1 MSTPTSARGGGRT
14 MTWASSRRL
23 VITNDVPQIV
33 VGNGSPRSHERASSN
48 FSAPSYSIRG
58 TSNQNTSRGGFQP
71 SRGAA
76 TLGYTPRGV
85 STAQRGG
92 TSCYAWRGSTT
103 SGPIR
108 GTSVPV
114 TTYYRGTNMCQTR
127 PAIYTRN
134 TTTAVHIPNS
144 SGGRQVI
151 PDPNAP
157 KIFPMTQAMPASA
170 QFVEGLPPT
179 ASMPYPFQVRRMVN
193 PIQPVI
199 ARRDVRFSTPTP
211 IMISKRGPLGV
222 SMPCGGA
229 GVSVETSRPQSAQ
242 AAGERDE
249 VAADQNR
256 GDSEG
261 DEEDGRTSPDVLSTS
276 IRSNEDTWDF
286 WDRVYSDPELR
297 QSMQERQRDSPMAE
311 LLHSDKLCKAQVVF
325 LNVPR
330 LAYGQQH
337 VVRSLIHREINSNL
351 PILDIHITYRKWTV
365 RFYRSEDAV
374 QVLRHFNGFS
384 FRNHKLLV
392 RACQNNSSFGD
403 VTSLEE
409 AAQQENEERRS
420 GFNASP
426 EGQRH
431 DHDPLWTLTE
441 WKDIMEFKKDLMGIL
456 EGKQTGMVL
465 TEALNE
471 AAVSQRRGFVSAAA
485 ELWPTGL
492 IRILLPEVKAI
503 GRCVCLAGHEDMA
516 ALVRRAAQ
524 EGTPRLMTDSWE
536 PIPPCEIRTEQHLL
550 SYLAA
555 FLGHFGPQHII
566 IDIPLRLLLKS
577 LSGNWPTTGQALAE
591 WATKRSYQFIVMF
604 EVLYLASSIRH
615 RRILVEA
622 VQPLSSLKF
631 KFLNS
636 TARC

>member
-1 MSTPTSARGGGRT
+1 
-14 MTWASSRRL
+14 
-23 VITNDVPQIV
+23 
-33 VGNGSPRSHERASSN
+33 
-48 FSAPSYSIRG
+48 
-58 TSNQNTSRGGFQP
+58 
-71 SRGAA
+71 
-76 TLGYTPRGV
+76 
-85 STAQRGG
+85 
-92 TSCYAWRGSTT
+92 
-103 SGPIR
+103 
-108 GTSVPV
+108 
-114 TTYYRGTNMCQTR
+114 
-127 PAIYTRN
+127 
-134 TTTAVHIPNS
+134 
-144 SGGRQVI
+144 
-151 PDPNAP
+151 
-157 KIFPMTQAMPASA
+157 
-170 QFVEGLPPT
+170 
-179 ASMPYPFQVRRMVN
+179 MVN

>member
-1 MSTPTSARGGGRT
+1 MSSPMAQALGPSTQFAESLAPATP
-14 MTWASSRRL
+14 
-23 VITNDVPQIV
+23 
-33 VGNGSPRSHERASSN
+33 
-48 FSAPSYSIRG
+48 
-58 TSNQNTSRGGFQP
+58 
-71 SRGAA
+71 
-76 TLGYTPRGV
+76 
-85 STAQRGG
+85 
-92 TSCYAWRGSTT
+92 
-103 SGPIR
+103 
-108 GTSVPV
+108 
-114 TTYYRGTNMCQTR
+114 
-127 PAIYTRN
+127 
-134 TTTAVHIPNS
+134 
-144 SGGRQVI
+144 
-151 PDPNAP
+151 
-157 KIFPMTQAMPASA
+157 
-170 QFVEGLPPT
+170 
-179 ASMPYPFQVRRMVN
+179 MPYPFQVRRMVSTV
-193 PIQPVI
+193 QPVI

-211 IMISKRGPLGV
+211 IMISKKVPIGVNLSCSGVVDEATRPSEAASERG
-222 SMPCGGA
+222 
-229 GVSVETSRPQSAQ
+229 
-242 AAGERDE
+242 D

-311 LLHSDKLCKAQVVF
+311 LLHSDKLCKAHKWCSSTCHDW
-325 LNVPR
+325 LT
-330 LAYGQQH
+330 QH

-403 VTSLEE
+403 AAALEE
-409 AAQQENEERRS
+409 AAQQENEERRVGS
-420 GFNASP
+420 GASS
-426 EGQRH
+426 EIQRP
-431 DHDPLWTLTE
+431 DYDSLWTLTE
-441 WKDIMEFKKDLMGIL
+441 WKDIMEFKKDLIAIL

-465 TEALNE
+465 NEALAE

-503 GRCVCLAGHEDMA
+503 GRCACLAGHEDMA

-577 LSGNWPTTGQALAE
+577 LSGNWPTTGPALAE

-631 KFLNS
+631 KFMNP
-636 TARC
+636 TGRC